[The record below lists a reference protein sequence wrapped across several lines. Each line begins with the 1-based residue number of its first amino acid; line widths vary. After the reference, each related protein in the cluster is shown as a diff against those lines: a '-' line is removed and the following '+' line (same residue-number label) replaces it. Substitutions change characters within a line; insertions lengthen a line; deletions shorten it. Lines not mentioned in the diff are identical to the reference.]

1 MTRWLLRIFSV
12 LALAG
17 FAAAVW
23 FAGPLIR
30 FADTRPLGPAWLRA
44 TIIGVIV
51 ATLALFYG
59 LRFWQA
65 RKAQTKLETV
75 VAQNDDRDD
84 DSRVLE
90 ARMNEAVAALK
101 RSSGKRNFLYEIP
114 WYIIIGPP
122 GTGKTTALVNS
133 GLNFPL
139 AGSGDAQ
146 PVAGVGGTRS
156 CDWWFTDQAVLI
168 DTAGRYTTQDSNAES
183 DKKSWLAF
191 LSLLK
196 KYRTRQPINGVILA
210 ISLADLMSF
219 DDQQLDAHIVEI
231 RSRLREIHET
241 LKIQFPVYLLFT
253 KADLVSGFMDYFGGF
268 DEPRRR
274 KVWGATFQTAERDRN
289 MAAEAPAGFDALA
302 KRLADEIA
310 DRLQE
315 EADPVTRISIFG
327 FPAQFGALRG
337 RIASFVTSLFDPT
350 RSQVNVSLRGLY
362 FSSGTQEGTPID
374 QVLGAIGRNF
384 GGNSRPHLSG
394 TGKSFFL
401 HDLLTDV
408 IFAESGWVSYDKSA
422 ARRAA
427 IARFGGLGAIAL
439 IAAAVLGTLALSF
452 AANRSLIA
460 STTTAMGQ
468 YREAADPLLKTTT
481 VADVDLENV
490 IGPLDQLRDLPA
502 GFETGDLPTP
512 IKETFGLSQR
522 DRLLSAAK
530 TAYRQALERM
540 FRSRLLIQAERT
552 IQAKMADPIAL
563 YEPLKIYLMLG
574 GKAPKVDDAL
584 IVSWMKQDWEQ
595 NRYPGENNREGRE
608 QLEKHLR
615 AMLALG
621 HAYDP
626 VFELNQPLVEAAQ
639 RSLGRMS
646 LADRA
651 SALIKSAIYAAA
663 LDDFSVSLKGGP
675 EAQLLFERIDG
686 SDLSGLRVPGI
697 YTHAGFDNFYLAQLS
712 RIAQMLVDEQWVLG
726 GGGEQGDIDRQ
737 LLKLGPEL
745 LDRYGKEFAAAWNGV
760 LGQLKFKAMLTDKPH
775 YIVLSAAASP
785 TSPINQ
791 LFAAIAN
798 ETALTRDLG
807 DGNGPGAEVEAG
819 TAQNQPRNPADLAK
833 GLARIGIQ
841 IATGK
846 SQSRAGTKSA
856 DTQNLNPGA
865 NIEAQ
870 FRPFQALVSGPAGHR
885 PIDALTQ
892 NFSEIYQSLQ
902 LAAEVPSQTE
912 RVNANL
918 QLQIATLRANVSR
931 LPKQLGRMVN
941 ATADE
946 FEGNVAET
954 SVANLNRILDQTV
967 TAPCEAAINGRYP
980 FASSGTEDVAMAD
993 FAKLF
998 APGGLMDRFFAQ
1010 NLASLIDMTG
1020 QDWSWKQDARF
1031 GRDLS
1036 KSTLKDFQLAAEIR
1050 NAFFPSGGSVPS
1062 VSVTFT
1068 PFSLHGD
1075 ADTAILDVDG
1085 QTVQSNQTG
1094 NAPST
1099 VTWPSGTAS
1108 GSASLSLTPAMPGR
1122 ESAIKFEGSWAL
1134 KRLLDKAAITSND
1147 NTVQARF
1154 VIGGRDVTYT
1164 IQTGSG
1170 PNSFF
1175 LPALSGFSCPK
1186 AF

>member
-1 MTRWLLRIFSV
+1 
-12 LALAG
+12 
-17 FAAAVW
+17 
-23 FAGPLIR
+23 
-30 FADTRPLGPAWLRA
+30 
-44 TIIGVIV
+44 
-51 ATLALFYG
+51 
-59 LRFWQA
+59 
-65 RKAQTKLETV
+65 
-75 VAQNDDRDD
+75 
-84 DSRVLE
+84 
-90 ARMNEAVAALK
+90 
-101 RSSGKRNFLYEIP
+101 
-114 WYIIIGPP
+114 
-122 GTGKTTALVNS
+122 
-133 GLNFPL
+133 
-139 AGSGDAQ
+139 
-146 PVAGVGGTRS
+146 
-156 CDWWFTDQAVLI
+156 
-168 DTAGRYTTQDSNAES
+168 SNAES
-183 DKKSWLAF
+183 DKKSWLSF

-196 KYRTRQPINGVILA
+196 KHRARQPINGVILA

-219 DDQQLDAHIVEI
+219 DDRQLDTHVAEI
-231 RSRLREIHET
+231 RNRLREIHET
-241 LKIQFPVYLLFT
+241 LKVQFPVYLIFT

-268 DEPRRR
+268 DESRRR

-289 MAAEAPAGFDALA
+289 MAAGAPAEFDALA
-302 KRLADEIA
+302 KRLADEMA

-327 FPAQFGALRG
+327 FPAQFGALKG
-337 RIASFVTSLFDPT
+337 RVTSFVAALFDPG

-427 IARFGGLGAIAL
+427 IVRFGGLGAITL
-439 IAAAVLGTLALSF
+439 IAAAALGTLALSF
-452 AANRSLIA
+452 ASNRSLIA
-460 STTTAMGQ
+460 STTLAMGQ
-468 YREAADPLLKTTT
+468 YRETAAPLLKAST
-481 VADVDLENV
+481 VTDVDLENV

-502 GFETGDLPTP
+502 GYETGDLPTP
-512 IKETFGLSQR
+512 LEETFGLSQR
-522 DRLLSAAK
+522 ERLLSASK
-530 TAYRQALERM
+530 TAYRQALERLL
-540 FRSRLLIQAERT
+540 RSRLLIQAERT
-552 IQAKMADPIAL
+552 IQAKMADPVAL

-584 IVSWMKQDWEQ
+584 IVSWMKRDWEQ

-608 QLEKHLR
+608 QLQKHLR
-615 AMLALG
+615 AMLALDD
-621 HAYDP
+621 AYDP

-651 SALIKSAIYAAA
+651 SALIKSAIYAAV
-663 LDDFSVSLKGGP
+663 LDDFSLSQKGGP

-686 SDLSGLRVPGI
+686 GDLSGLRIPGI
-697 YTHAGFDNFYLAQLS
+697 YTHSGFNTFYLRQLS

-726 GGGEQGDIDRQ
+726 GGGEQGDINQQ

-775 YIVLSAAASP
+775 YIALSAAASP
-785 TSPINQ
+785 SSPMNQ
-791 LFAAIAN
+791 LFAAIAD
-798 ETALTRDLG
+798 ETALTRDSG
-807 DGNGPGAEVEAG
+807 DGPDPGTEIEG
-819 TAQNQPRNPADLAK
+819 TAQNPPRNPADLAK
-833 GLARIGIQ
+833 GLARIGIT
-841 IATGK
+841 IASGK
-846 SQSRAGTKSA
+846 SQSRAGTGAA
-856 DTQNLNPGA
+856 DARNFSPGA

-870 FRPFQALVSGPAGHR
+870 FRPFQALVNGPAGHR

-892 NFSEIYQSLQ
+892 NFSDIYQSLQ

-912 RVNANL
+912 RVNSNL

-954 SVANLNRILDQTV
+954 SVTNLNQILDQTV
-967 TAPCEAAINGRYP
+967 TAPCEAAISGRYP
-980 FASSGTEDVAMAD
+980 FARDATEDVAMAD

-998 APGGLMDRFFAQ
+998 APGGLLDRFFAQ
-1010 NLASLIDMTG
+1010 NLASLIDMTS
-1020 QDWSWKQDARF
+1020 QDWTWKQDARF

-1050 NAFFPSGGSVPS
+1050 SAFFPSGGSLPS
-1062 VSVTFT
+1062 VSITFT
-1068 PFSLHGD
+1068 PFSLNGD
-1075 ADTAILDVDG
+1075 VDTAILDAEG
-1085 QTVQSNQTG
+1085 QIVWSNQTG
-1094 NAPST
+1094 NAPSA
-1099 VTWPSGTAS
+1099 VTWPGEAAS
-1108 GSASLSLTPAMPGR
+1108 ASASLSLTPEMPGR
-1122 ESAIKFEGSWAL
+1122 ESAIKFEGPWAL
-1134 KRLLDKAAITSND
+1134 KRLLDKAAVTGDDSNM
-1147 NTVQARF
+1147 QARF
-1154 VIGGRDVTYT
+1154 VIGGRDVTYAL
-1164 IQTGSG
+1164 QTGSG
-1170 PNSFF
+1170 SNPFF

>member
-1 MTRWLLRIFSV
+1 MTRWLLRMFSV
-12 LALAG
+12 TALAG

-51 ATLALFYG
+51 AALALFYG

-65 RKAQTKLETV
+65 RKAQKKLETV
-75 VAQNDDRDD
+75 VAHNDDRDD

-114 WYIIIGPP
+114 WYVVIGPP
-122 GTGKTTALVNS
+122 GAGKTTALVNS
-133 GLNFPL
+133 GLSFPL
-139 AGSGDAQ
+139 AGSGTAQ
-146 PVAGVGGTRS
+146 PVAGVGGTRA

-183 DKKSWLAF
+183 DKTSWLAF

-196 KYRTRQPINGVILA
+196 RYRTRQPINGVILA
-210 ISLADLMSF
+210 ISLGDLMSL
-219 DDQQLDAHIVEI
+219 DDQQLDAHVVEI

-289 MAAEAPAGFDALA
+289 MAAEAPAEFDALA
-302 KRLADEIA
+302 KRLADEMA

-327 FPAQFGALRG
+327 FPVQFGALRG
-337 RIASFVTSLFDPT
+337 RITSFVASLFDPT

-374 QVLGAIGRNF
+374 QVLGAIGRSF
-384 GGNSRPHLSG
+384 GSGSKAHLSG

-408 IFAESGWVSYDKSA
+408 IFAESGWVSYDRSA

-427 IARFGGLGAIAL
+427 IARFGGLGAITL
-439 IAAAVLGTLALSF
+439 VAAAALGTLALSF
-452 AANRSLIA
+452 AANRSLIT
-460 STTTAMGQ
+460 STTVAMGQ
-468 YREAADPLLKTTT
+468 YRETAAPLLKATT
-481 VADVDLENV
+481 VTDVDLENV

-512 IKETFGLSQR
+512 IEETFGLSQR
-522 DRLLSAAK
+522 ERLLSASK

-552 IQAKMADPIAL
+552 IQAKMADPVAL

-574 GKAPKVDDAL
+574 GKSPKVDDAL

-615 AMLALG
+615 AMLALDD
-621 HAYDP
+621 AYDP
-626 VFELNQPLVEAAQ
+626 VFQLNQPLVEAAQ

-651 SALIKSAIYAAA
+651 TALIKSAVYAAA
-663 LDDFSVSLKGGP
+663 LDDFSVSQKGGP
-675 EAQLLFERIDG
+675 EAPLLFERIDG
-686 SDLSGLRVPGI
+686 SDLSGLRVPGL
-697 YTHAGFDNFYLAQLS
+697 YTHAGFSTFYLRQLS
-712 RIAQMLVDEQWVLG
+712 HMAQMLVDEQWVLG
-726 GGGEQGDIDRQ
+726 GGGEQGDIDQQ

-745 LDRYGKEFAAAWNGV
+745 LDRYGKEFAAAWNSV
-760 LGQLKFKAMLTDKPH
+760 LDQLKFKAMLTDKPH
-775 YIVLSAAASP
+775 YIALSAAASP

-798 ETALTRDLG
+798 QTALTRDAG
-807 DGNGPGAEVEAG
+807 DGNGPGAETEAG
-819 TAQNQPRNPADLAK
+819 TAQNQPGNAADFAR

-846 SQSRAGTKSA
+846 SQSRAGTGSA
-856 DTQNLNPGA
+856 AMQNLNPGA

-870 FRPFQALVSGPAGHR
+870 FRSFQALVNGPAGHR

-892 NFSEIYQSLQ
+892 NFSDIFQSLQ

-912 RVNANL
+912 RVNTNL

-931 LPKQLGRMVN
+931 LPRQLGRMVN

-954 SVANLNRILDQTV
+954 SVANLNQLLDQTV

-980 FASSGTEDVAMAD
+980 FAGDGTEDVAMAD

-1050 NAFFPSGGSVPS
+1050 SAFFPAGGSVPS

-1075 ADTAILDVDG
+1075 ADAAILDVDG
-1085 QTVQSNQTG
+1085 QIVQSNQTD

-1108 GSASLSLTPAMPGR
+1108 ASTSLSLTPEMPGR
-1122 ESAIKFEGSWAL
+1122 ESAIKFEGQWAL

-1147 NTVQARF
+1147 SSVQARF
-1154 VIGGRDVTYT
+1154 VIGGRDVTYSV
-1164 IQTGSG
+1164 QTGSG
-1170 PNSFF
+1170 SNPFF

>member
-1 MTRWLLRIFSV
+1 MTRWLLRIFSMI
-12 LALAG
+12 ALAG
-17 FAAAVW
+17 FSAAVW

-30 FADTRPLGPAWLRA
+30 FADSRPLGPAWLRA
-44 TIIGVIV
+44 AIIGVIV
-51 ATLALFYG
+51 AAVALFYG
-59 LRFWQA
+59 LRFWRM
-65 RKAQTKLETV
+65 RKAQKALETA
-75 VAQNDDRDD
+75 VARNDDRDD
-84 DSRVLE
+84 DSQVLE
-90 ARMNEAVAALK
+90 ARMNEAIAALK
-101 RSSGKRNFLYEIP
+101 RSSGKRNFLYEAP

-122 GTGKTTALVNS
+122 GAGKTTALVNS

-139 AGSGDAQ
+139 AVSGDAQ
-146 PVAGVGGTRS
+146 PVAGVGGTRA

-210 ISLADLMSF
+210 ISLADLIGL
-219 DDQQLDAHIVEI
+219 DDQQLDAHVVEI
-231 RSRLREIHET
+231 RSRLQEIHET

-253 KADLVSGFMDYFGGF
+253 KADLVSGFMDYFGAF
-268 DEPRRR
+268 DELRRR
-274 KVWGATFQTAERDRN
+274 KVWGATFQTADRTKN
-289 MAAEAPAGFDALA
+289 MAAEAPAEFDALA
-302 KRLADEIA
+302 RRLAEEMP

-315 EADPVTRISIFG
+315 EADPVARISVFG
-327 FPAQFGALRG
+327 FPAQFGALKA
-337 RIASFVTSLFDPT
+337 RIVNFIAGLFDPG

-374 QVLGAIGRNF
+374 QVLGAIGRSF
-384 GGNSRPHLSG
+384 GSNSRAHLSG

-401 HDLLTDV
+401 HDLLTGV

-422 ARRAA
+422 ARRAV
-427 IARFGGLGAIAL
+427 IARFAGLCAIAL
-439 IAAAVLGTLALSF
+439 IAAAALGTLALSF
-452 AANRSLIA
+452 TANRSLIA
-460 STTTAMGQ
+460 STTQAMGQ
-468 YREAADPLLKTTT
+468 YRATADALLKNTE
-481 VADVDLENV
+481 VNDVDLENV

-502 GFETGDLPTP
+502 GFETSDVPTP
-512 IKETFGLSQR
+512 IEETFGLSQR
-522 DRLLSAAK
+522 DRLLSASR

-552 IQAKMADPIAL
+552 IQAKMADPAAL

-615 AMLALG
+615 AMLALDD
-621 HAYDP
+621 AYDP

-675 EAQLLFERIDG
+675 EAQLLFERVDG
-686 SDLSGLRVPGI
+686 GDLAGLRVPGI
-697 YTHAGFDNFYLAQLS
+697 YTHAGFNNFYLVQLS
-712 RIAQMLVDEQWVLG
+712 RIAQMLVDDQWVLG
-726 GGGEQGDIDRQ
+726 GGGEQGGIDQ
-737 LLKLGPEL
+737 DLPKLGPEL
-745 LDRYGKEFAAAWNGV
+745 LDRYGKEFATAWNSV
-760 LGQLKFKAMLTDKPH
+760 LDGLKFKPMLKDKPH
-775 YIVLSAAASP
+775 YIVLSAVASP
-785 TSPINQ
+785 TSPIEQ
-791 LFAAIAN
+791 LFAAVAD
-798 ETALTRDLG
+798 ETALTQDAA
-807 DGNGPGAEVEAG
+807 PGKEPGTGVEGG
-819 TAQNQPRNPADLAK
+819 TVQGQYPDAATMAK
-833 GLARIGIQ
+833 GLVRIGIQ

-846 SQSRAGTKSA
+846 SQSRAGSGSA
-856 DTQNLNPGA
+856 ANQNPGA

-870 FRPFQALVSGPAGHR
+870 FRSVQALVSGPAGRR

-892 NFSEIYQSLQ
+892 NFRDIYQSLQ
-902 LAAEVPSQTE
+902 LATDVPSQTE

-918 QLQIATLRANVSR
+918 QLQIATLRANSSR
-931 LPKQLGRMVN
+931 LPKPLARMVN

-946 FEGNVAET
+946 FEGNVTET
-954 SVANLNRILDQTV
+954 SVANLNQMLDQAV

-980 FASSGTEDVAMAD
+980 FSGNATEDMAMAD

-1010 NLASLIDMTG
+1010 NLASLIDMSG

-1036 KSTLKDFQLAAEIR
+1036 KSTLKSFQQAAQIR
-1050 NAFFPSGGSVPS
+1050 SAFFPQGGSTPS
-1062 VSVTFT
+1062 ISITFT

-1075 ADTAILDVDG
+1075 ADAAVLDVDG
-1085 QTVQSNQTG
+1085 QTVRSNQAG

-1099 VTWPSGTAS
+1099 VTWPSGAAT
-1108 GSASLSLTPAMPGR
+1108 GSASLSLTPEMPGR
-1122 ESAIKFEGSWAL
+1122 ESTIKFEGPWAL
-1134 KRLLDKAAITSND
+1134 KRLMDKATITGTDSN
-1147 NTVQARF
+1147 VEARF

-1170 PNSFF
+1170 PNPFL
-1175 LPALSGFSCPK
+1175 LPALSEFSCPK

>member
-1 MTRWLLRIFSV
+1 MMRWPLRIFSV
-12 LALAG
+12 TALAG

-23 FAGPLIR
+23 FAGPLVR
-30 FADTRPLGPAWLRA
+30 FADTRPLGPVWLRA

-51 ATLALFYG
+51 AMLALFYG

-65 RKAQTKLETV
+65 RKAQKELETV
-75 VAQNDDRDD
+75 VAHNDDRDD

-101 RSSGKRNFLYEIP
+101 RSSDKRNFLYEIP
-114 WYIIIGPP
+114 WYIVIGPP
-122 GTGKTTALVNS
+122 GAGKTTALVNS

-156 CDWWFTDQAVLI
+156 CDWWFTDEAVLI

-210 ISLADLMSF
+210 ISLADLISL
-219 DDQQLDAHIVEI
+219 DDQQLDAHVVEI

-274 KVWGATFQTAERDRN
+274 RVWGATFQTTDRNKN
-289 MAAEAPAGFDALA
+289 MAAEAPAEFDALA
-302 KRLADEIA
+302 RRLVEEMP

-315 EADPVTRISIFG
+315 EADPVARISVFG
-327 FPAQFGALRG
+327 FPAQFGALKG
-337 RIASFVTSLFDPT
+337 RITNFIASLFDPA

-374 QVLGAIGRNF
+374 QVLGAIGRSF
-384 GGNSRPHLSG
+384 GSNSRAHLSG

-401 HDLLTDV
+401 HDLLTGV

-427 IARFGGLGAIAL
+427 IARFGGLCAIAL
-439 IAAAVLGTLALSF
+439 IAAAALGTLALSF
-452 AANRSLIA
+452 TANRSLIA
-460 STTTAMGQ
+460 STTQAMSQ
-468 YREAADPLLKTTT
+468 YRETADALLKSTEVT
-481 VADVDLENV
+481 DVDLENV
-490 IGPLDQLRDLPA
+490 IGPLDQLRDLPT
-502 GFETGDLPTP
+502 GFETSDMPTP
-512 IKETFGLSQR
+512 IDETFGLSQR
-522 DRLLSAAK
+522 ERLLSASK

-552 IQAKMADPIAL
+552 IQARMADPVAL

-615 AMLALG
+615 AMLALDD
-621 HAYDP
+621 AYDP

-651 SALIKSAIYAAA
+651 SALIKSAVYAAA

-675 EAQLLFERIDG
+675 EAQLLFERVDG
-686 SDLSGLRVPGI
+686 GDLSGLRVPGI
-697 YTHAGFDNFYLAQLS
+697 YTYAGFNHFYLGQLS
-712 RIAQMLVDEQWVLG
+712 RIAQTLVDDQWVLG
-726 GGGEQGDIDRQ
+726 GGGEQGGIDQ
-737 LLKLGPEL
+737 ELLKLGPEL
-745 LDRYGKEFAAAWNGV
+745 LDRYGKEFAAAWNSV
-760 LGQLKFKAMLTDKPH
+760 LDQLKFKPMLTDKPH
-775 YIVLSAAASP
+775 YIALSAAASP
-785 TSPINQ
+785 TSPIEQ
-791 LFAAIAN
+791 MFTAIAN
-798 ETALTRDLG
+798 ETALTRDPASG
-807 DGNGPGAEVEAG
+807 TGAEAG
-819 TAQNQPRNPADLAK
+819 AGQSQSQDAADMAR

-846 SQSRAGTKSA
+846 SQSRAGTGSA
-856 DTQNLNPGA
+856 NSQNQNPGA

-870 FRPFQALVSGPAGHR
+870 FRSFQALVSGPAGHR

-892 NFSEIYQSLQ
+892 NFRDIYQSLQ
-902 LAAEVPSQTE
+902 LATDVPSQTE

-931 LPKQLGRMVN
+931 LPKQLARMVN

-954 SVANLNRILDQTV
+954 SVANLNQMLDQTV
-967 TAPCEAAINGRYP
+967 TAPCEAAVNGRYP
-980 FASSGTEDVAMAD
+980 FTGNGTEDIAMAD
-993 FAKLF
+993 FGKLF

-1062 VSVTFT
+1062 VNLTFT

-1075 ADTAILDVDG
+1075 ADAAVLDVDG
-1085 QTVQSNQTG
+1085 QTVQSNQAG

-1099 VTWPSGTAS
+1099 VTWPNGTSS
-1108 GSASLSLTPAMPGR
+1108 GSASLSLTPEMPGR
-1122 ESAIKFEGSWAL
+1122 ESTLKFEGPWAL
-1134 KRLLDKAAITSND
+1134 KRLLDKATITGSD
-1147 NTVQARF
+1147 SDSDVTARF
-1154 VIGGRDVTYT
+1154 LIGGRDVTYT

-1170 PNSFF
+1170 PSPFF